1 MLALIAGRG
10 QLPGHILAA
19 QGAPV
24 LVAALEGF
32 APDHLTPD
40 ITFRVERLGSF
51 IADLKARGVT
61 QICMAGAIGRPAL
74 DPAMIDAAT
83 MPLVP
88 RMMQAL
94 AQGDDGAL
102 RVVIALFEEAGFTL
116 RAAHD
121 ICPDLLMAE
130 GVPTR
135 AQPGPQHQAAA
146 RLGMATIAEMGRSD
160 TGQACVIRRADVLAR
175 EGADGTD
182 AMLARLGSASG
193 SGTDSTD
200 PDPLTWGFTALTDA
214 ATTALDWLGGREGAD
229 HSGAILVKA
238 PKPQQDRRVD
248 LPTIGPGTAMRA
260 ADAGLDGIVIEAGG
274 VIVLDRDAVLRILDA
289 RGLFLW
295 VRGA

>member
-19 QGAPV
+19 HGAPV
-24 LVAALEGF
+24 LVTAVEGF

-40 ITFRVERLGSF
+40 ITFRVERLGTF

-61 QICMAGAIGRPAL
+61 DICMAGAIGRPAL

-94 AQGDDGAL
+94 GQGDDGAL
-102 RVVIALFEEAGFTL
+102 RVVIALFEEAGFTI
-116 RAAHD
+116 RAAHE
-121 ICPDLLMAE
+121 ICPDLLMSA

-135 AQPGPQHQAAA
+135 AQPAPQHEGAA
-146 RLGMATIAEMGRSD
+146 RLGLATIAEMGRSD
-160 TGQACVIRRADVLAR
+160 TGQACVIRRGDVLAR

-182 AMLARLGSASG
+182 AMLARLNG
-193 SGTDSTD
+193 GTASTD

-214 ATTALDWLGGREGAD
+214 ATTALDWLGGRDAAQS
-229 HSGAILVKA
+229 SGAILVKA

-260 ADAGLDGIVIEAGG
+260 ADAGLDGIVIAAGG
-274 VIVLDRDAVLRILDA
+274 VIVLDQEAVLRILDE

>member
-19 QGAPV
+19 HGAPV
-24 LVAALEGF
+24 LVTALEGF

-40 ITFRVERLGSF
+40 MTFRVERLGSF
-51 IADLKARGVT
+51 IADLKACGVT
-61 QICMAGAIGRPAL
+61 EICMAGAIGRPKL

-94 AQGDDGAL
+94 GQGDDGAL
-102 RVVIALFEEAGFTL
+102 RVVIALFEEAGFTI
-116 RAAHD
+116 RAAHE

-135 AQPGPQHQAAA
+135 AQPGPQHEGAA

-160 TGQACVIRRADVLAR
+160 TGQACVIRRGDVLAR

-182 AMLARLGSASG
+182 AMLARLGSGASAA
-193 SGTDSTD
+193 D
-200 PDPLTWGFTALTDA
+200 PDPLTWGFTTLTDA
-214 ATTALDWLGGREGAD
+214 ATTALDWLGGREAAD
-229 HSGAILVKA
+229 HSGAILCKA

-274 VIVLDRDAVLRILDA
+274 VFVLDQPAVLRILDEK
-289 RGLFLW
+289 GLFLW
-295 VRGA
+295 VRHP

>member
-19 QGAPV
+19 HGAPV
-24 LVAALEGF
+24 VVAALDGF
-32 APDHLTPD
+32 PPDHLSPD

-61 QICMAGAIGRPAL
+61 QICMAGAIGRPRL
-74 DPAMIDAAT
+74 DPAIIDAAT

-94 AQGDDGAL
+94 GQGDDGAL
-102 RVVIALFEEAGFTL
+102 RVVIALFEEAGFTI

-121 ICPDLLMAE
+121 ICPDLLMTA

-135 AQPGPQHQAAA
+135 AQPRPEHEGAA
-146 RLGMATIAEMGRSD
+146 RLGMATIADMGRSD
-160 TGQACVIRRADVLAR
+160 TGQACVVRRGDVLAR

-182 AMLARLGSASG
+182 AMLAELAA
-193 SGTDSTD
+193 TPTTADD
-200 PDPLTWGFTALTDA
+200 PDPLSWGFTALTDA
-214 ATTALDWLGGREGAD
+214 ATTALDWLGGREATD
-229 HSGAILVKA
+229 HSGAILCKA
-238 PKPQQDRRVD
+238 PKPAQDRRVD

-274 VIVLDRDAVLRILDA
+274 VFVLDQPAVLRILDA

-295 VRGA
+295 VRQP

>member
-10 QLPGHILAA
+10 QLPGHVVAA
-19 QGAPV
+19 HGAPV

-51 IADLKARGVT
+51 IADLKTRGVT
-61 QICMAGAIGRPAL
+61 EICMAGAIGRPAL

-83 MPLVP
+83 MPLIP

-94 AQGDDGAL
+94 GQGDDGAL
-102 RVVIALFEEAGFTL
+102 RVVIALFEEAGFTI
-116 RAAHD
+116 RAAHE
-121 ICPDLLMAE
+121 ICPELLLSE

-135 AQPGPQHQAAA
+135 AQPGPQHDGAA
-146 RLGMATIAEMGRSD
+146 RLGMATIAQMGRSD
-160 TGQACVIRRADVLAR
+160 TGQACVIRRGDVLAR

-182 AMLARLGSASG
+182 AMLARLGTQTSP
-193 SGTDSTD
+193 DSD

-214 ATTALDWLGGREGAD
+214 ATTALDWLGGREAAD
-229 HSGAILVKA
+229 SNGAILVKA

-274 VIVLDRDAVLRILDA
+274 VIVLDQDAVLRILDE

>member
-10 QLPGHILAA
+10 QLPGHVVAA
-19 QGAPV
+19 HGAPV

-61 QICMAGAIGRPAL
+61 AICMAGAIGRPAL

-94 AQGDDGAL
+94 GQGDDGAL
-102 RVVIALFEEAGFTL
+102 RVVIALFEEAGFTI
-116 RAAHD
+116 RAAHE
-121 ICPDLLMAE
+121 ICPDLLMSE
-130 GVPTR
+130 GIPTR
-135 AQPGPQHQAAA
+135 IKPAPQHDAAA

-160 TGQACVIRRADVLAR
+160 TGQACVIRRGDVLAR

-182 AMLARLGSASG
+182 AMLARLGSGGG
-193 SGTDSTD
+193 SGTASTD

-214 ATTALDWLGGREGAD
+214 ATTALDWLGGREAAE
-229 HSGAILVKA
+229 SRGAILVKA

-274 VIVLDRDAVLRILDA
+274 VIVLDQDAVLRILDE

>member
-10 QLPGHILAA
+10 QLPGHVVATH
-19 QGAPV
+19 GAPV
-24 LVAALEGF
+24 LVAALEGV

-61 QICMAGAIGRPAL
+61 DICMAGAIGRPKL

-83 MPLVP
+83 MPMVP

-94 AQGDDGAL
+94 GQGDDGAL
-102 RVVIALFEEAGFTL
+102 RMVIAMFEEAGLTI
-116 RAAHD
+116 RAAHE
-121 ICPDLLMAE
+121 ICPNLLMSA
-130 GVPTR
+130 GVPTQ
-135 AQPGPQHQAAA
+135 AQPAPQHDGAA
-146 RLGMATIAEMGRSD
+146 RLGMATIAQMGRSD
-160 TGQACVIRRADVLAR
+160 TGQACVIRRGDVLAR
-175 EGADGTD
+175 EGAEGTD
-182 AMLARLGSASG
+182 AMLARLGG
-193 SGTDSTD
+193 GTTNSD
-200 PDPLTWGFTALTDA
+200 PDPLTWGFTVLTDA
-214 ATTALDWLGGREGAD
+214 ATTALDWLGGREATAN
-229 HSGAILVKA
+229 SGAILVKA

-274 VIVLDRDAVLRILDA
+274 VIVLDRGAVLRILDE

>member
-10 QLPGHILAA
+10 QLPGHVLASHD
-19 QGAPV
+19 GPV

-32 APDHLTPD
+32 APDHVSPD

-61 QICMAGAIGRPAL
+61 QICMAGAIGRPRL

-94 AQGDDGAL
+94 GQGDDGAL
-102 RVVIALFEEAGFTL
+102 RVVIALFEEAGLTI
-116 RAAHD
+116 RAAHEF
-121 ICPDLLMAE
+121 CPDLLLPA

-135 AQPGPQHQAAA
+135 AQPGPAHEAAA

-160 TGQACVIRRADVLAR
+160 MGQACVIRRGDVLAR

-182 AMLARLGSASG
+182 AMLARLGSGGAG
-193 SGTDSTD
+193 GDD
-200 PDPLTWGFTALTDA
+200 PDPLTWGFSAITDA
-214 ATTALDWLGGREGAD
+214 ATAALDWLGGHDAAD
-229 HSGAILVKA
+229 HRGAILCKA
-238 PKPQQDRRVD
+238 PKPGQDRRVD

-260 ADAGLDGIVIEAGG
+260 ADAGLDGIVIAAGA
-274 VIVLDRDAVLRILDA
+274 VIVLDLPAVRRILDEK
-289 RGLFLW
+289 GLFLW
-295 VRGA
+295 VRAP

>member
-10 QLPGHILAA
+10 QLPGHVVATH
-19 QGAPV
+19 GAPV
-24 LVAALEGF
+24 IVAALEGF

-61 QICMAGAIGRPAL
+61 EICMAGAIGRPKL

-94 AQGDDGAL
+94 GQGDDGAL
-102 RVVIALFEEAGFTL
+102 RVVIAMFEEAGLTI
-116 RAAHD
+116 RAAHE
-121 ICPDLLMAE
+121 ICPDLLMSA
-130 GVPTR
+130 GVPTQ
-135 AQPGPQHQAAA
+135 AQPGPQHDGAA
-146 RLGMATIAEMGRSD
+146 RLGMATIAQMGRSD
-160 TGQACVIRRADVLAR
+160 TGQACVIRRGDVLAR

-182 AMLARLGSASG
+182 AMLARLGC
-193 SGTDSTD
+193 GTTNSD
-200 PDPLTWGFTALTDA
+200 PDPLTWGFTVLTDA
-214 ATTALDWLGGREGAD
+214 ATTALDWLGGREATAN
-229 HSGAILVKA
+229 SGAILVKA

-274 VIVLDRDAVLRILDA
+274 VIVLDQDAVLRILDE

>member
-10 QLPGHILAA
+10 QLPGHVVAA
-19 QGAPV
+19 HGAPV
-24 LVAALEGF
+24 IVAALEGF

-51 IADLKARGVT
+51 IADLKARGADA
-61 QICMAGAIGRPAL
+61 ICMAGAIGRPKL

-83 MPLVP
+83 MPMVP

-94 AQGDDGAL
+94 GQGDDGAL
-102 RVVIALFEEAGFTL
+102 RVVIAMFEEAGFTIH
-116 RAAHD
+116 AAHEL
-121 ICPDLLMAE
+121 CPDRLLAA
-130 GVPTR
+130 GIPTQ
-135 AQPGPQHQAAA
+135 AQPGPEHEGAA

-160 TGQACVIRRADVLAR
+160 TGQACVVRRGDVLAR

-182 AMLARLGSASG
+182 AMLARLGS
-193 SGTDSTD
+193 GTDTSD
-200 PDPLTWGFTALTDA
+200 PDPLTWGFTAITDA
-214 ATTALDWLGGREGAD
+214 ATTALDWLGGREAAD
-229 HSGAILVKA
+229 HGGAILCKA

-274 VIVLDRDAVLRILDA
+274 VIVLDQASVLRILDE

-295 VRGA
+295 VRSP

>member
-10 QLPGHILAA
+10 QLPGHVMAA
-19 QGAPV
+19 HGAPV
-24 LVAALEGF
+24 IVAALEGF
-32 APDHLTPD
+32 APDNLTPD

-61 QICMAGAIGRPAL
+61 AICMAGAIGRPRL
-74 DPAMIDAAT
+74 DPAMLDAAT
-83 MPLVP
+83 MPMVP

-94 AQGDDGAL
+94 GQGDDGAL
-102 RVVIALFEEAGFTL
+102 RVVIALFEEAGFTI
-116 RAAHD
+116 RAAHE
-121 ICPDLLMAE
+121 ICPDLLMRA
-130 GVPTR
+130 GIPTQ
-135 AQPGPQHQAAA
+135 AKPGPEHEGAA

-160 TGQACVIRRADVLAR
+160 TGQACVVRRGDVLAR

-182 AMLARLGSASG
+182 AMLARLGSGPAAAS
-193 SGTDSTD
+193 D

-214 ATTALDWLGGREGAD
+214 ATTALDWLGGREAAD
-229 HSGAILVKA
+229 HSGAILCKA

-274 VIVLDRDAVLRILDA
+274 VIVLDQSALLRILDE

-295 VRGA
+295 VRSP

>member
-19 QGAPV
+19 HGAPV

-32 APDHLTPD
+32 APEHLTPD

-61 QICMAGAIGRPAL
+61 AICMAGAIGRPAL

-83 MPLVP
+83 LPLVP

-102 RVVIALFEEAGFTL
+102 RVVIALFEEAGFTI

-121 ICPDLLMAE
+121 ICPDLLMPE

-146 RLGMATIAEMGRSD
+146 RLGMATIADMGRSD
-160 TGQACVIRRADVLAR
+160 TGQACVIQRADVLAR

-182 AMLARLGSASG
+182 AMLARLGSGAS
-193 SGTDSTD
+193 STD
-200 PDPLTWGFTALTDA
+200 PDPLTWGFTAITDA

-274 VIVLDRDAVLRILDA
+274 VIVLDRDAMLRILDE

>member
-10 QLPGHILAA
+10 QLPDHVVAA
-19 QGAPV
+19 HGAPV
-24 LVAALEGF
+24 VVTALEGF
-32 APDHLTPD
+32 APDDLTPD

-61 QICMAGAIGRPAL
+61 EICMAGAIGRPAL

-102 RVVIALFEEAGFTL
+102 RVVIALFEEAGFTI
-116 RAAHD
+116 RAAHE
-121 ICPDLLMAE
+121 ICPDLLLSE

-135 AQPGPQHQAAA
+135 KKPGPDHEVAA
-146 RLGMATIAEMGRSD
+146 RLGQATIAEMGRSD
-160 TGQACVIRRADVLAR
+160 QGQACVIRRHDVLAR

-182 AMLARLGSASG
+182 AMLARLGSGPAA
-193 SGTDSTD
+193 DSD
-200 PDPLTWGFTALTDA
+200 PDPLSWGFNVLTDA
-214 ATTALDWLGGREGAD
+214 ATSALDWLGGREGAD
-229 HSGAILVKA
+229 HSGAILYKA
-238 PKPQQDRRVD
+238 PKPAQDRRVD

-274 VIVLDRDAVLRILDA
+274 VFVIDLESVRRILDE

-295 VRGA
+295 VRTP

>member
-10 QLPGHILAA
+10 QLPDHVVARYDG
-19 QGAPV
+19 PV
-24 LVAALEGF
+24 LVTALEGF

-61 QICMAGAIGRPAL
+61 QICMAGAIGRPKL

-83 MPLVP
+83 MPMVP

-94 AQGDDGAL
+94 GQGDDGAL
-102 RVVIALFEEAGFTL
+102 RVVISLFEETGLAI
-116 RAAHD
+116 RAAHE
-121 ICPDLLMAE
+121 ICPDLLMSE
-130 GVPTR
+130 GVPTK
-135 AQPGPQHQAAA
+135 AKPAPHHDSAA

-160 TGQACVIRRADVLAR
+160 TGQACVVRRGDVLAR

-182 AMLARLGSASG
+182 AMLARLGSAPSG
-193 SGTDSTD
+193 STD

-214 ATTALDWLGGREGAD
+214 ATTALDWLGGRETAD
-229 HSGAILVKA
+229 NSGAILCKA
-238 PKPQQDRRVD
+238 PKPAQDRRVD

-260 ADAGLDGIVIEAGG
+260 ADGGLDGIVIAADSVF
-274 VIVLDRDAVLRILDA
+274 VIDQPAVLRILDD

>member
-19 QGAPV
+19 HGAPV
-24 LVAALEGF
+24 LVTAVEGF

-40 ITFRVERLGSF
+40 ITFRVERLGTF

-61 QICMAGAIGRPAL
+61 DICMAGAIGRPAL
-74 DPAMIDAAT
+74 DRAMIDAAT

-94 AQGDDGAL
+94 GQGDDGAL
-102 RVVIALFEEAGFTL
+102 RVVIALFEEAGFTI
-116 RAAHD
+116 RAAHE
-121 ICPDLLMAE
+121 ICPDLLISA

-135 AQPGPQHQAAA
+135 AQPAPQHEGAA
-146 RLGMATIAEMGRSD
+146 RLGLATIAEMGRSD
-160 TGQACVIRRADVLAR
+160 TGQACVIRRGDVLAR

-182 AMLARLGSASG
+182 AMLARLNG
-193 SGTDSTD
+193 GTASTD

-214 ATTALDWLGGREGAD
+214 ATTALDWLGGRDAAQS
-229 HSGAILVKA
+229 SGAILVKA

-260 ADAGLDGIVIEAGG
+260 ADAGLDGIVIAAGG
-274 VIVLDRDAVLRILDA
+274 VIVLDQEAVLRILDE

>member
-10 QLPGHILAA
+10 QLPGHVVAA
-19 QGAPV
+19 HGAPV

-51 IADLKARGVT
+51 IADLKSRGVT
-61 QICMAGAIGRPAL
+61 AICMAGAIGRPQL

-83 MPLVP
+83 MPMVP

-94 AQGDDGAL
+94 GQGDDGAL
-102 RVVIALFEEAGFTL
+102 RVVIALFEEAGFTIC
-116 RAAHD
+116 AAHE
-121 ICPDLLMAE
+121 ICPDLLLAE

-135 AQPGPQHQAAA
+135 AQPALQHEGAA

-160 TGQACVIRRADVLAR
+160 TGQACVIRRGDVLAR
-175 EGADGTD
+175 EGTDGTD
-182 AMLARLGSASG
+182 AMLARLNG
-193 SGTDSTD
+193 GTGSTD

-214 ATTALDWLGGREGAD
+214 ATTALDWLGGREAAE
-229 HSGAILVKA
+229 SRGAILVKA

-274 VIVLDRDAVLRILDA
+274 VIVLDQPAVLRILDE